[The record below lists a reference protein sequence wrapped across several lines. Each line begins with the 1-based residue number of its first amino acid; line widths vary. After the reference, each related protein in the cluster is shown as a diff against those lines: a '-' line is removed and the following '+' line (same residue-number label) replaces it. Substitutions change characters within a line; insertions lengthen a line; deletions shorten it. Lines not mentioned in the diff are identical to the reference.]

1 MYSKSKENWLH
12 HMTEPIILNFTFFSE
27 HETSMTK
34 KKYFFCGHL
43 FVIETFSLTD
53 TKLADFDHLV
63 WHAVIDFVMNG
74 SNGVPI
80 E

>member
-1 MYSKSKENWLH
+1 MKPAWLKKS
-12 HMTEPIILNFTFFSE
+12 T
-27 HETSMTK
+27 
-34 KKYFFCGHL
+34 FFCGHL

-74 SNGVPI
+74 SDGVPI